1 MTKEEKNKFTRD
13 VLRHWYENH
22 QEEYCN
28 FTDLMHDRRGIGFDQ
43 VFNTAI
49 MLVPKY
55 EKALLLYLK
64 NDRSEGIEDLEKILT
79 GSGLKDQ
86 LSLHFK
92 AQMPD
97 CIVPAMLSWL
107 FFGRSFECMVEF
119 GEELIQNGNLNFLL
133 RRLAPFNIK
142 TVISRSIAI
151 GARKEEDW
159 VRFVDELE
167 SIGITP
173 KVTAGVVAK
182 FKSVTPDVKTEM
194 KEVSQRK
201 PIPGK
206 EKKRRKLEQLLP
218 NCDEYLLMSI
228 DEHINIKQSGR
239 DLALLYLVLDK
250 SRTLTNTTV
259 VEFHA
264 ALENRYANKDNINI
278 PGHRGIQ
285 ENLKLYL
292 SPSSIIKK
300 NGVEVPCLTFERP
313 EHMIDF
319 NDLAD
324 KLGIQDYAYSN

>member
-1 MTKEEKNKFTRD
+1 MTKEEKNKLTRD

-22 QEEYCN
+22 QEDYCN
-28 FTDLMHDRRGIGFDQ
+28 FTDLMHDRRGIGFEQ

-49 MLVPKY
+49 TLVPKY

-64 NDRSEGIEDLEKILT
+64 NDHSEGIEDLERILT
-79 GSGLKDQ
+79 DGGLKDQ

-159 VRFVDELE
+159 VKFVDELE

-173 KVTAGVVAK
+173 IVTAGIVSK
-182 FKSVTPDVKTEM
+182 FKSVSDETTATMKT
-194 KEVSQRK
+194 VSEK
-201 PIPGK
+201 KVIPGK
-206 EKKRRKLEQLLP
+206 AKKRRSLEQLLP
-218 NCDEYLLMSI
+218 NCDEYLLESI

-239 DLALLYLVLDK
+239 DIALLYLVLDK
-250 SRTLTNTTV
+250 NRTLVSTSV

-264 ALENRYANKDNINI
+264 ALEQRYAGKENISI

-285 ENLKLYL
+285 ENLKMFL
-292 SPSSIIKK
+292 SENHMTKK
-300 NGVEVPCLTFERP
+300 GERVVCQTYERP
-313 EHMIDF
+313 EHIRDF
-319 NDLAD
+319 NDLKD